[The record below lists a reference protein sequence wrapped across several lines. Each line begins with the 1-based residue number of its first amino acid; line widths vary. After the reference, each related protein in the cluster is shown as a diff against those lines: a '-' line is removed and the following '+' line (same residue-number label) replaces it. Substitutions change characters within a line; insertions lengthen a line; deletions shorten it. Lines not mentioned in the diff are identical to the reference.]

1 MKLYNED
8 CLKVI
13 PTLENNSIDLLL
25 TDPPYNL
32 GNLEIWICILWVQMN
47 SGYILYIKREQE
59 IYLIMKIEW

>member
-32 GNLEIWICILWVQMN
+32 GNLEI
-47 SGYILYIKREQE
+47 
-59 IYLIMKIEW
+59 